1 MAFENKEIPNEVVM
15 NKTCLAPIFHR
26 SGPALILFAFLITG
40 CAGSRYDNT
49 TQKYVLGK
57 NEGAT
62 GYAVGQN
69 DKVTARYA
77 LGKDDKA
84 KTYTNREGGKQY
96 TLGQDDK
103 VTAHYILKEGPPPGS
118 GHGGVQ
124 AKTVTRE
131 SGYAGGQ
138 APADMGVEHDQPI
151 VIEASD
157 ILFAFDKSVIKTE
170 FFPILDEW
178 VDYFQNNPQI
188 TAEIYGH
195 TDSTGPA
202 AYNQKLSE
210 RRAQAVMNYLVN
222 KEVDED
228 RLTAKGFGESQPIAP
243 NTTRVG
249 RQKNRRVELN
259 F

>member
-1 MAFENKEIPNEVVM
+1 M
-15 NKTCLAPIFHR
+15 NRTCLAPILRR
-26 SGPALILFAFLITG
+26 SGPAIILFAFLITG

-57 NEGAT
+57 NDGAT
-62 GYAVGQN
+62 GYTVGQN
-69 DKVTARYA
+69 DKVTAH
-77 LGKDDKA
+77 
-84 KTYTNREGGKQY
+84 Y

-118 GHGGVQ
+118 GHGRVQ
-124 AKTVTRE
+124 AKAVTRE
-131 SGYAGGQ
+131 SGYAEGQ
-138 APADMGVEHDQPI
+138 APADMGKEHDQPI

-157 ILFAFDKSVIKTE
+157 ILFEFDKSVIKTQY
-170 FFPILDEW
+170 FPILDEW
-178 VDYFQNNPQI
+178 VDYFQNNPQV

-210 RRAQAVMNYLVN
+210 RRAQAVMNYLVD
-222 KEVDED
+222 KEIDED
-228 RLTAKGFGESQPIAP
+228 RLTARGFGESQPIAP
-243 NTTRVG
+243 NTTREG